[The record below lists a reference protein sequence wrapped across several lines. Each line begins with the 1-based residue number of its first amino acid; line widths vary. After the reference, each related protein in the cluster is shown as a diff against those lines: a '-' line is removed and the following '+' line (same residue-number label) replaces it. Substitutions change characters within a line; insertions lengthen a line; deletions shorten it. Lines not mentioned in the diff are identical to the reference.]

1 MTEIEKSK
9 RRIMTVN
16 DLFNL
21 DDIKVDAELLERTN
35 PIFNTAKMTLYQ
47 LAASGDEDSIRL
59 VEKLGL
65 TEDTQNSVTTT
76 SDAVK
81 LLIESL
87 LMDMRYHTIEKIAMS
102 EGDFT
107 EIDLPCGYLP
117 KALRYIK
124 AGHRFIG
131 LDLPA
136 TITEIEPA
144 INTLLNDEQK
154 KMVKFAGVDA
164 TNYDSLK
171 SALSDVNGKVVITTE
186 GLMVYFNDSEVG
198 ALCDNVKKILDEHG
212 GCWLTIDPEWLMAY
226 VLIVKAILGDKA
238 LAALD
243 SMKKRVEDKSDVDV
257 KGNSLVI
264 RPKDVAK
271 DRPKDDTTIAEDI
284 KKAMEFLTK
293 HGLKAER
300 MIVADHMP
308 ELKVFGKLNPEQVAA
323 VKEAMKRNAYWKI
336 TSMGTSALRAEIDT
350 SGITEK
356 NFDIKAQV
364 EGEKLFISL
373 TGRVDS
379 LTAPKIL
386 SFYEKTPRNI
396 KAVYVDCSDLQYI
409 SSAGLRVLLIIKK
422 KGDLFLDNVRPQV
435 MEILETTGFDSILFG
450 EK

>member
-1 MTEIEKSK
+1 MD
-9 RRIMTVN
+9 N
-16 DLFNL
+16 LFNL
-21 DDIKVDAELLERTN
+21 DDIKVDTELLERTN

-47 LAASGDEDSIRL
+47 LAASGDEDAIRL

-65 TEDTQNSVTTT
+65 TEDTQNSTTTT

-87 LMDMRYHTIEKIAMS
+87 LMDMRYHTIEKLAME

-117 KALRYIK
+117 KALRYTK

-136 TITEIEPA
+136 TISEIEPA
-144 INTLLNDEQK
+144 INTLLNEEQK

-171 SALSDVNGKVVITTE
+171 SALSDVEGKVVITTE

-198 ALCDNVKKILDEHG
+198 ALCDNVKRILDEHG

-226 VLIVKAILGDKA
+226 LLVVKAILGDKA
-238 LAALD
+238 FEALD
-243 SMKKRVEDKSDVDV
+243 SMKKRVEDKSDVSV
-257 KGNSLVI
+257 KGNELVI
-264 RPKDVAK
+264 RPKDVIKA
-271 DRPKDDTTIAEDI
+271 RLKDDITEDI
-284 KKAMEFLTK
+284 KKAMEFLAK

-300 MIVADHMP
+300 MIVAYHMP
-308 ELKVFGKLNPEQVAA
+308 ELKVCEKLKPEQIVA

-336 TSMGTSALRAEIDT
+336 TSTGMPTVREEIDT
-350 SGITEK
+350 SGIAEK

-364 EGEKLFISL
+364 KGERLFISL
-373 TGRVDS
+373 TGRIDS
-379 LTAPKIL
+379 LTAPKVL
-386 SFYEKTPRNI
+386 SFYETISKNI
-396 KAVYVDCSDLQYI
+396 KEVYVDCTDLQYI
-409 SSAGLRVLLIIKK
+409 SSAGLRVLLIMKK
-422 KGDLFLDNVRPQV
+422 KGDMFLENVRPQV
-435 MEILETTGFDSILFG
+435 MEILETTGFDSIFFG

>member
-1 MTEIEKSK
+1 MSIIT
-9 RRIMTVN
+9 MN

-21 DDIKVDAELLERTN
+21 DNIDDIEVDAELLERAN

-65 TEDTQNSVTTT
+65 TEDTQNSATTT

-87 LMDMRYHTIEKIAMS
+87 LMDMRYHTIEKMAMS

-107 EIDLPCGYLP
+107 EVDLPCGYLP
-117 KALRYIK
+117 KALRYVR

-136 TITEIEPA
+136 TIAEIEPA
-144 INTLLNDEQK
+144 VNTLLNDEER

-198 ALCDNVKKILDEHG
+198 ALCDNVKRILDEHG

-226 VLIVKAILGDKA
+226 LLVVKAILGDKA

-257 KGNSLVI
+257 KGNSLVVD
-264 RPKDVAK
+264 PKDIIK
-271 DRPKDDTTIAEDI
+271 NRPKDDMTITEDI
-284 KKAMEFLTK
+284 KKAMKFLAQ

-308 ELKVFGKLNPEQVAA
+308 ELKVFEKLKPEQAAA

-336 TSMGTSALRAEIDT
+336 ISMGTSALREEIDT
-350 SGITEK
+350 SGIAEK
-356 NFDIKAQV
+356 NFDIKAQI

-373 TGRVDS
+373 TGRIDS

-386 SFYEKTPRNI
+386 SFYEKTARNI
-396 KAVYVDCSDLQYI
+396 NVVYVDCADLQYI
-409 SSAGLRVLLIIKK
+409 SSAGLRVLLIMKK
-422 KGDLFLDNVRPQV
+422 KGDMFLENVRPQV
-435 MEILETTGFDSILFG
+435 MEILETTGFDSIFFG

>member
-1 MTEIEKSK
+1 MD
-9 RRIMTVN
+9 N
-16 DLFNL
+16 LFNL
-21 DDIKVDAELLERTN
+21 DDIKVDTELLERTN

-47 LAASGDEDSIRL
+47 LAASGDEDAIRL

-65 TEDTQNSVTTT
+65 TEDTQNSTTTT

-87 LMDMRYHTIEKIAMS
+87 LMDMRYHTIEKLAME

-117 KALRYIK
+117 KALRYTK

-136 TITEIEPA
+136 TISEIEPA
-144 INTLLNDEQK
+144 INTLLNEEQK

-171 SALSDVNGKVVITTE
+171 SALSDVEGKVVITTE

-198 ALCDNVKKILDEHG
+198 ALCDNVKRILDEHG

-226 VLIVKAILGDKA
+226 LLVVKAILGDKA
-238 LAALD
+238 FEALD
-243 SMKKRVEDKSDVDV
+243 SMKKRVEDKSDVSV
-257 KGNSLVI
+257 KGNALVI
-264 RPKDVAK
+264 RPKDVIKA
-271 DRPKDDTTIAEDI
+271 RLKDDITEDI
-284 KKAMEFLTK
+284 KKAMEFLAK

-300 MIVADHMP
+300 MIVAYHMP
-308 ELKVFGKLNPEQVAA
+308 ELKVCEKLKPEQIVA

-336 TSMGTSALRAEIDT
+336 TSTGMPTVREEIDT
-350 SGITEK
+350 SGIAEK

-364 EGEKLFISL
+364 KGERLFISL
-373 TGRVDS
+373 TGRIDS
-379 LTAPKIL
+379 LTAPKVL
-386 SFYEKTPRNI
+386 SFYETISKNI
-396 KAVYVDCSDLQYI
+396 KEVYVDCTDLQYI
-409 SSAGLRVLLIIKK
+409 SSAGLRVLLIMKK
-422 KGDLFLDNVRPQV
+422 KGDMFLENVRPQV
-435 MEILETTGFDSILFG
+435 MEILETTGFDSIFFG

>member
-1 MTEIEKSK
+1 MD
-9 RRIMTVN
+9 N
-16 DLFNL
+16 LFNL
-21 DDIKVDAELLERTN
+21 DDIKVDTELLERTN

-47 LAASGDEDSIRL
+47 LAASGDEDAIRL

-65 TEDTQNSVTTT
+65 TEDTQNSTTTT

-87 LMDMRYHTIEKIAMS
+87 LMDMRYHTIEKLAME

-117 KALRYIK
+117 KALRYTK

-136 TITEIEPA
+136 TISEIEPA
-144 INTLLNDEQK
+144 INTLLNEEQK

-171 SALSDVNGKVVITTE
+171 SALSDVEGKVVITTE

-198 ALCDNVKKILDEHG
+198 ALCDNVKRILDEHG

-226 VLIVKAILGDKA
+226 LLVVKAILRDKA
-238 LAALD
+238 FEALD
-243 SMKKRVEDKSDVDV
+243 SMKKRVEDKSDVSV
-257 KGNSLVI
+257 KGNALVI
-264 RPKDVAK
+264 RPKDVIKA
-271 DRPKDDTTIAEDI
+271 RLKDDITEDI
-284 KKAMEFLTK
+284 KKAMEFLAK

-300 MIVADHMP
+300 MIVAYHMP
-308 ELKVFGKLNPEQVAA
+308 ELKVCEKLKPEQIVA

-336 TSMGTSALRAEIDT
+336 TSTGMPTVREEIDT
-350 SGITEK
+350 SGIAEK

-364 EGEKLFISL
+364 EGERLFISL
-373 TGRVDS
+373 TGRIDS
-379 LTAPKIL
+379 LTAPKVL
-386 SFYEKTPRNI
+386 SFYETISKNI
-396 KAVYVDCSDLQYI
+396 KEVYVDCTDLQYI
-409 SSAGLRVLLIIKK
+409 SSAGLRVLLIMKK
-422 KGDLFLDNVRPQV
+422 KGDMFLENVRPQV
-435 MEILETTGFDSILFG
+435 MEILETTGFDSIFFG

>member
-1 MTEIEKSK
+1 MD
-9 RRIMTVN
+9 N
-16 DLFNL
+16 LFNL
-21 DDIKVDAELLERTN
+21 DDIKVDTELLERTN

-47 LAASGDEDSIRL
+47 LAASGDEDAIRL

-65 TEDTQNSVTTT
+65 TEDTQNSTTTT

-87 LMDMRYHTIEKIAMS
+87 LMDMRYHTIEKLAME

-117 KALRYIK
+117 KALRYTK

-136 TITEIEPA
+136 TISEIEPA
-144 INTLLNDEQK
+144 INTLLNEEQK

-171 SALSDVNGKVVITTE
+171 SALSDVEGKVVITTE

-198 ALCDNVKKILDEHG
+198 ALCDNVKRILDEHG

-226 VLIVKAILGDKA
+226 LLVVKAILGDKA
-238 LAALD
+238 FEALD
-243 SMKKRVEDKSDVDV
+243 SMKKRVEDKSDVSV
-257 KGNSLVI
+257 KGNALVI
-264 RPKDVAK
+264 RPKDVIKA
-271 DRPKDDTTIAEDI
+271 RLKDDITEDI
-284 KKAMEFLTK
+284 KKAMEFLAK

-300 MIVADHMP
+300 MIVAYHMP
-308 ELKVFGKLNPEQVAA
+308 ELKVCEKLKPEQIVA

-336 TSMGTSALRAEIDT
+336 TSTGMPTVREEIDT
-350 SGITEK
+350 SGIAEK

-364 EGEKLFISL
+364 EGERLFISL
-373 TGRVDS
+373 TGRIDS
-379 LTAPKIL
+379 LTAPKVL
-386 SFYEKTPRNI
+386 SFYETISKNI
-396 KAVYVDCSDLQYI
+396 KEVYVDCTDLQYI
-409 SSAGLRVLLIIKK
+409 SSAGLRVLLIMKK
-422 KGDLFLDNVRPQV
+422 KGDMFLENVRPQV
-435 MEILETTGFDSILFG
+435 MEILETTGFDSIFFG

>member
-1 MTEIEKSK
+1 MSIIT
-9 RRIMTVN
+9 MN

-21 DDIKVDAELLERTN
+21 DDIDDIEVDAELLERAN

-65 TEDTQNSVTTT
+65 TEDTQNSATTT

-87 LMDMRYHTIEKIAMS
+87 LMDMRYHTIEKLAMS

-107 EIDLPCGYLP
+107 EVDLPCGYLP
-117 KALRYIK
+117 KALRYVR

-136 TITEIEPA
+136 TIAEIEPA
-144 INTLLNDEQK
+144 VKTLLNDEER
-154 KMVKFAGVDA
+154 KMAKFVGVDA

-171 SALSDVNGKVVITTE
+171 SALSDINGKVVITTE

-226 VLIVKAILGDKA
+226 LLIVKAILGDRA
-238 LAALD
+238 FAALD
-243 SMKKRVEDKSDVDV
+243 SMKKRVEDKSDVTV
-257 KGNSLVI
+257 QGNSLVVD
-264 RPKDVAK
+264 PKDIV
-271 DRPKDDTTIAEDI
+271 RNCPKDDMTIKEDI
-284 KKAMEFLTK
+284 KKGMKFLAQ

-308 ELKVFGKLNPEQVAA
+308 ELKVFEKLKPEQVAA

-336 TSMGTSALRAEIDT
+336 TSMGTSALSAHREEIDT
-350 SGITEK
+350 SGIAEK

-373 TGRVDS
+373 TGRIDS

-386 SFYEKTPRNI
+386 SFYEKTAGNI
-396 KAVYVDCSDLQYI
+396 KVVYVDCADLQYI
-409 SSAGLRVLLIIKK
+409 SSAGLRVLLIMKK
-422 KGDLFLDNVRPQV
+422 KGDMFLENVRPQV
-435 MEILETTGFDSILFG
+435 MEILETTGFDSIFFG

>member
-1 MTEIEKSK
+1 MD
-9 RRIMTVN
+9 N
-16 DLFNL
+16 LFNL
-21 DDIKVDAELLERTN
+21 DDIKVDTELLERTN

-47 LAASGDEDSIRL
+47 LAASGDEDAIRL

-65 TEDTQNSVTTT
+65 TEDTQNSTTTT

-87 LMDMRYHTIEKIAMS
+87 LMDMRYHTIEKLAME

-117 KALRYIK
+117 KALRYTK

-136 TITEIEPA
+136 TISEIEPA
-144 INTLLNDEQK
+144 INTLLNEEQK

-171 SALSDVNGKVVITTE
+171 SALSDVEGKVVITTE

-198 ALCDNVKKILDEHG
+198 ALCDNVKRILDEHG
-212 GCWLTIDPEWLMAY
+212 GCWHTIDPEWLMAY
-226 VLIVKAILGDKA
+226 LLVVKAILGDKA
-238 LAALD
+238 FEALD
-243 SMKKRVEDKSDVDV
+243 SMKKRVEDKSDVSV
-257 KGNSLVI
+257 KGNALVI
-264 RPKDVAK
+264 RPKDVIKA
-271 DRPKDDTTIAEDI
+271 RLKDDITEDI
-284 KKAMEFLTK
+284 KKAMEFLAK

-300 MIVADHMP
+300 MIVAYHMP
-308 ELKVFGKLNPEQVAA
+308 ELKVCEKLKPEQIVA

-336 TSMGTSALRAEIDT
+336 TSTGMPTVREEIDT
-350 SGITEK
+350 SGIAEK

-364 EGEKLFISL
+364 EGERLFISL
-373 TGRVDS
+373 TGRIDS
-379 LTAPKIL
+379 LTAPKVL
-386 SFYEKTPRNI
+386 SFYETISKNI
-396 KAVYVDCSDLQYI
+396 KEVYVDCTDLQYI
-409 SSAGLRVLLIIKK
+409 SSAGLRVLLIMKK
-422 KGDLFLDNVRPQV
+422 KGDMFLENVRPQV
-435 MEILETTGFDSILFG
+435 MEILETTGFDSIFFG

>member
-1 MTEIEKSK
+1 MSIIT
-9 RRIMTVN
+9 MN

-21 DDIKVDAELLERTN
+21 DNIDDIEVDAELLERAN

-65 TEDTQNSVTTT
+65 TEDTQNSATTT

-87 LMDMRYHTIEKIAMS
+87 LMDMRYHTIEKMAMS

-107 EIDLPCGYLP
+107 EVDLPCGYLP
-117 KALRYIK
+117 KALRYVR

-136 TITEIEPA
+136 TIAEIEPA
-144 INTLLNDEQK
+144 VKTLLNDEER
-154 KMVKFAGVDA
+154 KMAKFVGVDA

-198 ALCDNVKKILDEHG
+198 ALCDNVKRILDEHG

-226 VLIVKAILGDKA
+226 LLVVKAILGDKA

-257 KGNSLVI
+257 KGNSLVVD
-264 RPKDVAK
+264 PKDIIK
-271 DRPKDDTTIAEDI
+271 NRPKDDMTITEDI
-284 KKAMEFLTK
+284 KKAMKFLAQ

-300 MIVADHMP
+300 IIVADHMP
-308 ELKVFGKLNPEQVAA
+308 ELKVFEKLKPEQAAA

-336 TSMGTSALRAEIDT
+336 ISMGTSALREEIDT
-350 SGITEK
+350 SGIAER
-356 NFDIKAQV
+356 NFDIKAHI

-373 TGRVDS
+373 TGRIDS

-386 SFYEKTPRNI
+386 SFYEKTARNI
-396 KAVYVDCSDLQYI
+396 NVVYVDCADLQYI
-409 SSAGLRVLLIIKK
+409 SSAGLRVLLIMKK
-422 KGDLFLDNVRPQV
+422 KGDMFLENVRPQV
-435 MEILETTGFDSILFG
+435 MEILETTGFDSIFFG

>member
-1 MTEIEKSK
+1 MD
-9 RRIMTVN
+9 N
-16 DLFNL
+16 LFNL
-21 DDIKVDAELLERTN
+21 DDIKVDTELLERTN

-47 LAASGDEDSIRL
+47 LAASGDEDAIRL

-65 TEDTQNSVTTT
+65 TEDTQNSTTTT

-87 LMDMRYHTIEKIAMS
+87 LMDMRYHTIEKLAMD

-117 KALRYIK
+117 KALRYTK

-136 TITEIEPA
+136 TISEIEPA
-144 INTLLNDEQK
+144 INTLLNEEQK

-171 SALSDVNGKVVITTE
+171 SALSDVEGKVVITTE

-198 ALCDNVKKILDEHG
+198 ALCDNVKRILDEHG

-226 VLIVKAILGDKA
+226 LLVVKAILGDKA
-238 LAALD
+238 FEALD
-243 SMKKRVEDKSDVDV
+243 SMKKRVEDKSDVSV
-257 KGNSLVI
+257 KGNALVI
-264 RPKDVAK
+264 RPKDVIKA
-271 DRPKDDTTIAEDI
+271 RLKDDITEDI
-284 KKAMEFLTK
+284 KKAMEFLAK

-300 MIVADHMP
+300 MIVAYHMP
-308 ELKVFGKLNPEQVAA
+308 ELKVCEKLKPEQIVA

-336 TSMGTSALRAEIDT
+336 TSTGMPTVREEIDT
-350 SGITEK
+350 SGIAEK

-364 EGEKLFISL
+364 EGERLFISL
-373 TGRVDS
+373 TGRIDS
-379 LTAPKIL
+379 LTAPKVL
-386 SFYEKTPRNI
+386 SFYETISKNI
-396 KAVYVDCSDLQYI
+396 KEVYVDCTDLQYI
-409 SSAGLRVLLIIKK
+409 SSAGLRVLLIMKK
-422 KGDLFLDNVRPQV
+422 KGDMFLENVRPQV
-435 MEILETTGFDSILFG
+435 MEILETTGFDSIFFG

>member
-1 MTEIEKSK
+1 M
-9 RRIMTVN
+9 N
-16 DLFNL
+16 NLLNL

-47 LAASGDEDSIRL
+47 LAASGDEDAIRL

-65 TEDTQNSVTTT
+65 TEDTQNSTTTT

-81 LLIESL
+81 LLLESL
-87 LMDMRYHTIEKIAMS
+87 LMDMRYHTIEKLAME

-136 TITEIEPA
+136 TITEVEPA

-154 KMVKFAGVDA
+154 TMVKFAGVDA

-171 SALSDVNGKVVITTE
+171 SALSDVEGRVVITTE

-226 VLIVKAILGDKA
+226 LLVVRAILGDKA

-264 RPKDVAK
+264 DPKDIIKA
-271 DRPKDDTTIAEDI
+271 RPKDDATITEDI

-300 MIVADHMP
+300 MIVADHMH
-308 ELKVFGKLNPEQVAA
+308 ELKVFEKLKPEQVAA

-336 TSMGTSALRAEIDT
+336 TSMGTPAVREEIDT
-350 SGITEK
+350 SGIAEK

-373 TGRVDS
+373 TGRIDS
-379 LTAPKIL
+379 LTAPKVL
-386 SFYEKTPRNI
+386 SFYETISKNV
-396 KAVYVDCSDLQYI
+396 KAVYVDCADLQHI
-409 SSAGLRVLLIIKK
+409 SSAGLRVLLIMKK
-422 KGDLFLDNVRPQV
+422 KGDMFLENVRPQV
-435 MEILETTGFDSILFG
+435 MDILETTGFDSIFFG

>member
-21 DDIKVDAELLERTN
+21 DDVNVDAELLERAN

-308 ELKVFGKLNPEQVAA
+308 ELKVLGKLNPEQVAA

-379 LTAPKIL
+379 LTAPKVL
-386 SFYEKTPRNI
+386 SFYETISQNI

-409 SSAGLRVLLIIKK
+409 SSAGLRVLFIMKK
-422 KGDLFLDNVRPQV
+422 KGDMFLENVRPQV
-435 MEILETTGFDSILFG
+435 MEILETTGFDSIFFG

>member
-1 MTEIEKSK
+1 MSIIT
-9 RRIMTVN
+9 MN

-21 DDIKVDAELLERTN
+21 DNIDDIEVDAELLERAN

-65 TEDTQNSVTTT
+65 TEDTQNSATTT

-87 LMDMRYHTIEKIAMS
+87 LMDMRYHTIEKMAMS

-107 EIDLPCGYLP
+107 EVDLPCGYLP
-117 KALRYIK
+117 KALRYVR

-136 TITEIEPA
+136 TIAEIEPA
-144 INTLLNDEQK
+144 VNTLLNDEER

-198 ALCDNVKKILDEHG
+198 ALCDNVKRILDEHG

-226 VLIVKAILGDKA
+226 LLVVKAILGDKA

-257 KGNSLVI
+257 KGNSLVVD
-264 RPKDVAK
+264 PKDIIK
-271 DRPKDDTTIAEDI
+271 NRPKDDMTITEDI
-284 KKAMEFLTK
+284 KKAMKFLAQ

-300 MIVADHMP
+300 IIVADHMP
-308 ELKVFGKLNPEQVAA
+308 ELKVFEKLKPEQAAA

-336 TSMGTSALRAEIDT
+336 ISMGTSALREEIDT
-350 SGITEK
+350 SGIAER
-356 NFDIKAQV
+356 NFDIKAHI

-373 TGRVDS
+373 TGRIDS

-386 SFYEKTPRNI
+386 SFYEKTARNI
-396 KAVYVDCSDLQYI
+396 NVVYVDCADLQYI
-409 SSAGLRVLLIIKK
+409 SSAGLRVLLIMKK
-422 KGDLFLDNVRPQV
+422 KGDMFLENVRPQV
-435 MEILETTGFDSILFG
+435 MEILETTGFDSIFFG

>member
-1 MTEIEKSK
+1 MD
-9 RRIMTVN
+9 N
-16 DLFNL
+16 LFNL
-21 DDIKVDAELLERTN
+21 DDIKVDTELLERTN

-47 LAASGDEDSIRL
+47 LAASGDEDAIRL

-65 TEDTQNSVTTT
+65 TEDTQNSTTTT

-87 LMDMRYHTIEKIAMS
+87 LMDMRYHTIEKLAME

-117 KALRYIK
+117 KALRYTK

-136 TITEIEPA
+136 TISEIEPA
-144 INTLLNDEQK
+144 INTLLNEEQK

-171 SALSDVNGKVVITTE
+171 SALSYVEGKVVITTE

-198 ALCDNVKKILDEHG
+198 ALCDNVKRILDEHG

-226 VLIVKAILGDKA
+226 LLVVKAILRDKA
-238 LAALD
+238 FEALD
-243 SMKKRVEDKSDVDV
+243 SMKKRVEDKSDVSV
-257 KGNSLVI
+257 KGNALVI
-264 RPKDVAK
+264 RPKDVIKA
-271 DRPKDDTTIAEDI
+271 RLKDDITEDI
-284 KKAMEFLTK
+284 KKAMEFLAK

-300 MIVADHMP
+300 MIVAYHMP
-308 ELKVFGKLNPEQVAA
+308 ELKVCEKLKPEQIVA

-336 TSMGTSALRAEIDT
+336 TSTGMPTVREEIDT
-350 SGITEK
+350 SGIAEK

-364 EGEKLFISL
+364 EGERLFISL
-373 TGRVDS
+373 TGRIDS
-379 LTAPKIL
+379 LTAPKVL
-386 SFYEKTPRNI
+386 SFYETISKNI
-396 KAVYVDCSDLQYI
+396 KEVYVDCTDLQYI
-409 SSAGLRVLLIIKK
+409 SSAGLRVLLIMKK
-422 KGDLFLDNVRPQV
+422 KGDMFLENVRPQV
-435 MEILETTGFDSILFG
+435 MEILETTGFDSIFFG

>member
-1 MTEIEKSK
+1 MSIIT
-9 RRIMTVN
+9 MN

-21 DDIKVDAELLERTN
+21 DNIDDIEVDAELLERAN

-65 TEDTQNSVTTT
+65 TEDTQNSATTT

-87 LMDMRYHTIEKIAMS
+87 LMDMRYHTIEKMAMS

-107 EIDLPCGYLP
+107 EVDLPCGYLP
-117 KALRYIK
+117 KALRYVR

-136 TITEIEPA
+136 TIAEIEPA
-144 INTLLNDEQK
+144 VNTLLNDEER

-198 ALCDNVKKILDEHG
+198 ALCDNVKRILDEHG

-226 VLIVKAILGDKA
+226 LLVVKAILGDKA

-257 KGNSLVI
+257 KGNSLVVD
-264 RPKDVAK
+264 PKDIIK
-271 DRPKDDTTIAEDI
+271 NRPKDDATITEDI
-284 KKAMEFLTK
+284 KKAMKFLAQ

-300 MIVADHMP
+300 IIVADHMP
-308 ELKVFGKLNPEQVAA
+308 ELKVFEKLKPEQAAA

-336 TSMGTSALRAEIDT
+336 ISMGTSALREEIDT
-350 SGITEK
+350 SGIAEK
-356 NFDIKAQV
+356 NFDIKAQI

-373 TGRVDS
+373 TGRIDS

-386 SFYEKTPRNI
+386 SFYEKTARNI
-396 KAVYVDCSDLQYI
+396 NVVYVDCADLQYI
-409 SSAGLRVLLIIKK
+409 SSAGLRVLLIMKK
-422 KGDLFLDNVRPQV
+422 KGDMFLENVRPQV
-435 MEILETTGFDSILFG
+435 MEILETTGFDSIFFG

>member
-1 MTEIEKSK
+1 MSIIT
-9 RRIMTVN
+9 MN

-21 DDIKVDAELLERTN
+21 DNIDDIEVDAELLERAN

-65 TEDTQNSVTTT
+65 TEDTQNSATTT

-87 LMDMRYHTIEKIAMS
+87 LMDMRYHTIEKMAMS

-107 EIDLPCGYLP
+107 EVDLPCGYLP
-117 KALRYIK
+117 KALRYVR

-136 TITEIEPA
+136 TIAEIEPA
-144 INTLLNDEQK
+144 VNTLLNDEER

-198 ALCDNVKKILDEHG
+198 ALCDNVKRILDEHG

-226 VLIVKAILGDKA
+226 LLVVKAILGDKA

-257 KGNSLVI
+257 KGNSLVVD
-264 RPKDVAK
+264 PKDIIK
-271 DRPKDDTTIAEDI
+271 NRPKDDMTITEDI
-284 KKAMEFLTK
+284 KKAMKFLAQ

-300 MIVADHMP
+300 IIVADHMP
-308 ELKVFGKLNPEQVAA
+308 ELKVFEKLKPEQAAA

-336 TSMGTSALRAEIDT
+336 ISMGTSALREEIDT
-350 SGITEK
+350 SGIAER
-356 NFDIKAQV
+356 NFDIKAHI

-373 TGRVDS
+373 TGRIDS

-386 SFYEKTPRNI
+386 SFYEKTARNI
-396 KAVYVDCSDLQYI
+396 NVVYVDCADLQYI
-409 SSAGLRVLLIIKK
+409 SSAGLRVLLIMKK
-422 KGDLFLDNVRPQV
+422 KGDMFLENVRPQV
-435 MEILETTGFDSILFG
+435 MEIL
-450 EK
+450 

>member
-1 MTEIEKSK
+1 MSIIT
-9 RRIMTVN
+9 MN

-21 DDIKVDAELLERTN
+21 DDIDDIEVDAELLERAN

-65 TEDTQNSVTTT
+65 TEDTQNSATTT

-87 LMDMRYHTIEKIAMS
+87 LMDMRYHTIEKLAMS

-107 EIDLPCGYLP
+107 EVDLPCGYLP
-117 KALRYIK
+117 KALRYVR

-136 TITEIEPA
+136 TIAEIEPA
-144 INTLLNDEQK
+144 VNTLLNDEER

-198 ALCDNVKKILDEHG
+198 ALCDNVKRILDEHG

-226 VLIVKAILGDKA
+226 LLVVKAILGDKA

-257 KGNSLVI
+257 KGNSLVVD
-264 RPKDVAK
+264 PKDIIK
-271 DRPKDDTTIAEDI
+271 NRPKDDMTITEDI
-284 KKAMEFLTK
+284 KKAMKFLAQ

-300 MIVADHMP
+300 IIVADHMP
-308 ELKVFGKLNPEQVAA
+308 ELKVFEKLKPEQAAA

-336 TSMGTSALRAEIDT
+336 ISMGTSALREEIDT
-350 SGITEK
+350 SGIAER
-356 NFDIKAQV
+356 NFDIKAHI

-373 TGRVDS
+373 TGRIDS

-386 SFYEKTPRNI
+386 SFYEKTARNI
-396 KAVYVDCSDLQYI
+396 NVVYVDCADLQYI
-409 SSAGLRVLLIIKK
+409 SSAGLRVLLIMKK
-422 KGDLFLDNVRPQV
+422 KGDMFLENVRPQV
-435 MEILETTGFDSILFG
+435 MEILETTGFDSIFFG